1 VLTLA
6 RSGSGVYWR
15 HFKEPET
22 VTTIRGVGAR
32 SSMKFENIFFSR
44 ARQHGQISGLSAVTL
59 SLLLLSG
66 QSSAQVDPW
75 ELEVY
80 PYATEAQ
87 GMAQF
92 ESGNAVVAKGHS
104 QGGNGTSGGTF
115 PSGGT
120 WYQQFEVDYGLTN
133 RLEADL
139 MLDMAQPSAQGYWYA
154 GSKYSL
160 RGQLRDEHAMP
171 IQCGWYAELE
181 WRKTPQL
188 DSNELQLD
196 LRPIIEKDL
205 NRVSVVLNPKFEKAI
220 FLGPNKN
227 RGFEFGYAVGVYLRW
242 LGILSPGVEFYGGIG
257 FLDDSEPLKQQQHYI
272 FPLLSGE
279 LPKGVDYNIGPGFG
293 LTRGSDR
300 VLMKFNIGLER
311 FVGMVWGP

>member
-1 VLTLA
+1 
-6 RSGSGVYWR
+6 
-15 HFKEPET
+15 
-22 VTTIRGVGAR
+22 
-32 SSMKFENIFFSR
+32 MKFENIFLVI
-44 ARQHGQISGLSAVTL
+44 ARRRGRVAGLSSLTLVMLVL
-59 SLLLLSG
+59 SL

-104 QGGNGTSGGTF
+104 QAGNGTSGGTF
-115 PSGGT
+115 PSDGT
-120 WYQQFEVDYGLTN
+120 WYQQLEVDYGVTD

-139 MLDMAQPSAQGYWYA
+139 MLDLAQPSAQGYWYA

-160 RGQLRDEHAMP
+160 RGKVSDEGIVP
-171 IQCGWYAELE
+171 FKSGWYAELE
-181 WRKTPQL
+181 WRKTPQF

-196 LRPIIEKDL
+196 LRPILEKEL
-205 NRVSVVLNPKFEKAI
+205 GRVSLVLNPKFEKAI

-227 RGFEFGYAVGVYLRW
+227 RGFEFGYAAGVYLRW
-242 LGILSPGVEFYGGIG
+242 LRVLSPGVEFYGGIG
-257 FLDDSEPLKQQQHYI
+257 FIDGSQPLKQQQHYI
-272 FPLLSGE
+272 FPLLTGE
-279 LPKGVDYNIGPGFG
+279 LPKGIDYNIGPGLG

-311 FVGMVWGP
+311 FVGIVGGP